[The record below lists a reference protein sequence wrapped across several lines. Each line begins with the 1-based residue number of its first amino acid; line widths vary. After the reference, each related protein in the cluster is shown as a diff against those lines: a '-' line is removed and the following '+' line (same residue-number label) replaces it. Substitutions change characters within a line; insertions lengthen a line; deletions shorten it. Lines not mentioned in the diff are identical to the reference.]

1 MTFFCPAPADPAA
14 AAARLRGN
22 NFDAL
27 RLVFASMVVV
37 FHAGILSQAASLS
50 WLHRYVSSTF
60 AVQAFFVVSGFL
72 VTMSFENS
80 SSWRSYAGKR
90 LRRIAPAYVAVVVG
104 AALLLSLVSTLPA
117 SDYFSHRDFWRYL
130 GFNLVLSNFSA
141 PSLPG
146 VFAGNT
152 EAAVNGSL
160 WTIKVE
166 VAFYTFVP
174 FMVWAIRRF
183 GAARILGTVFC
194 VSLAWKVGFGMLALA
209 PGGEIYAKFAKQL
222 PGQLA
227 FFAGGAWAYYRTRSG
242 HLPRGSW
249 ALIGLLTYA
258 VSDGLLYD
266 LLAPAAVTAV
276 VYWAAVAG
284 PRLPAS
290 GKYGDFSYGVYLYHF
305 PMVQTFI
312 ALGFFGTA
320 PHLSAFVVFMLA
332 CLMGVASWFL
342 IEKPS
347 LKNKPAIS
355 VLIDS

>member
-1 MTFFCPAPADPAA
+1 MTFFRPAPADKAA
-14 AAARLRGN
+14 AAARLRVN
-22 NFDAL
+22 NFDTL

-37 FHAGILSQAASLS
+37 FHAGILSQSASLW

-80 SSWRSYAGKR
+80 ASWRSYAGKR

-104 AALLLSLVSTLPA
+104 AALLLSLMSTLPA
-117 SDYFSHRDFWRYL
+117 SEYFSHRDFWRYL
-130 GFNLVLSNFSA
+130 GFNLMLSNFSA

-166 VAFYTFVP
+166 VAFYAFVP

-183 GAARILGTVFC
+183 GTGRVLGTVFC
-194 VSLAWKVGFGMLALA
+194 ASVAWKVGFGTLALA
-209 PGGEIYAKFAKQL
+209 TGAEIYAKFAKQL

-242 HLPRGSW
+242 HLPRASW
-249 ALIGLLTYA
+249 ALIGLLIYA
-258 VSDGLLYD
+258 VSDGLLYE
-266 LLAPAAVTAV
+266 LLAPVAVTAV
-276 VYWAAVAG
+276 VHWAAVAG
-284 PRLPAS
+284 PRLSAA
-290 GKYGDFSYGVYLYHF
+290 GKYGDFSYGLYLYHF

-312 ALGFFGTA
+312 ALGFFVAAPRLTA
-320 PHLSAFVVFMLA
+320 LIVFMLS
-332 CLMGVASWFL
+332 CLMGVVSWFL
-342 IEKPS
+342 IEAPS
-347 LKNKPAIS
+347 LKSKPELLQA
-355 VLIDS
+355 VG